1 MEILS
6 SVVSKK
12 LDLVNKLYQRS
23 ILPHVETVAS
33 GERLHAPLVIDLD
46 PTTFCDLSCP
56 ECISKNLL
64 NNGQVGQDRIERL
77 AHELVEAQVKAV
89 ILIGG
94 GEPLMHKSIGIVIG
108 TLAEAGIHL
117 GLVTNGTLIHRYL
130 DRLANNISWVRVSID
145 AATPETHGLF
155 RPSGRKSSVFPTIV
169 SNMRELAKRKKG
181 KLGYSFLLMYRQD
194 ATGAVTD
201 TNYHELLEAGTL
213 ARDIGCDYFEV
224 KAAFDEGHFILHT
237 PENLL
242 AAAKQQRAALADLE
256 TDNFRI
262 LESSTFTSLVERRN
276 RVQSKNYNKCLTTEL
291 RTTVTPSGVYVC
303 PYHRGNPFAK
313 IGDIGEMSFQSMW
326 QNADTAIVNPQRDCN
341 FHCARHNTNLEI
353 AGFHISPPN
362 RSQLVEDFDLFI

>member
-23 ILPHVETVAS
+23 ILPHVQTVAG
-33 GERLHAPLVIDLD
+33 GERLRAPLVIDLD

-64 NNGQVGQDRIERL
+64 NHGQLGQDRIERL
-77 AHELVEAQVKAV
+77 AHELVEAEVKAV

-94 GEPLMHKSIGIVIG
+94 GEPLMHKSIGTVIG

-117 GLVTNGTLIHRYL
+117 GIVSNGTLIHRYMEQI
-130 DRLANNISWVRVSID
+130 AECVSWTRVSID

-155 RPSGRKSSVFPTIV
+155 RPSGRKESVFPTITA
-169 SNMRELAKRKKG
+169 NMRELAKRKKG
-181 KLGYSFLLMYRQD
+181 KLGYSFLLMYRQN
-194 ATGAVTD
+194 GSGEVTE
-201 TNYHELLEAGTL
+201 TNYHELLEAGIL

-237 PENLL
+237 PDYLL
-242 AAAKQQRAALADLE
+242 RSAREQYAALCELE
-256 TDNFRI
+256 TDSFRI
-262 LESSTFTSLVERRN
+262 LHSSTFTSLIERRN
-276 RVQSKNYNKCLTTEL
+276 RVQAKQYSKCPTAEL

-303 PYHRGNPFAK
+303 PYHRGNPFAR
-313 IGDIGEMSFQSMW
+313 IGDIGEQSFGEMW
-326 QNADTAIVNPQRDCN
+326 RQADSAIVNPQTDCN
-341 FHCARHNTNLEI
+341 FHCARHDTNLEI
-353 AGFHISPPN
+353 ASLPSMPAAN
-362 RSQLVEDFDLFI
+362 VRAVDDFDLFI